1 MIITTTQSIEGYH
14 IVEYLGIVGAFEE
27 DYQSVG
33 REMDDLEDEL
43 RDQAEYKGANAI
55 VGFTYISASTYSDDG
70 YGGNQKPD
78 MIAYGTAVRIEK
90 D

>member
-27 DYQSVG
+27 NYSSVG
-33 REMDDLEDEL
+33 REMDDLEDSL
-43 RDQAEYKGANAI
+43 RDQAEDKGANAI
-55 VGFTYISASTYSDDG
+55 VGFTYISASTYSQDE
-70 YGGNQKPD
+70 YGGLKPD
-78 MIAYGTAVRIEK
+78 MIAYGTAVRIEE